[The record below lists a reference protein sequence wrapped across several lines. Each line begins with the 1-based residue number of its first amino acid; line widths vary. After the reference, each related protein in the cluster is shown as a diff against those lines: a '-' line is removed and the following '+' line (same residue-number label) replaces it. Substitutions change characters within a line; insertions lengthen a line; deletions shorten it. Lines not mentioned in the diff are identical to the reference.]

1 MKLFKLTRLGT
12 AILISVFVFMLLLV
26 TAKDI
31 GLTWDEPAYIAA
43 ARSYM
48 GWYGQVF
55 TNPKEAFREEV
66 ITKAWEINHE
76 HPPLD
81 KIWSGA
87 VWTLARNFTN
97 DLTAHRMGNM
107 LLVAALAGFLYLL
120 IRDAYGCRVTYHAA
134 FFLSCTPLRI
144 GCPGGGF
151 SFRCHICFLENS

>member
-1 MKLFKLTRLGT
+1 MKSFKPDRLGT
-12 AILISVFVFMLLLV
+12 AILISIFVFVLLLV

-55 TNPKEAFREEV
+55 TNQKKAFSEAA
-66 ITKAWEINHE
+66 ITKAWKVNNE

-87 VWTLARNFTN
+87 VCDVDTQL
-97 DLTAHRMGNM
+97 HR
-107 LLVAALAGFLYLL
+107 
-120 IRDAYGCRVTYHAA
+120 
-134 FFLSCTPLRI
+134 
-144 GCPGGGF
+144 
-151 SFRCHICFLENS
+151 